1 MNKHNLDI
9 NLTITLERDGKAIK
23 GSPAYLAQ
31 KIGSTRHNVLCALYK
46 VRKGRSYRVHGWRI
60 VAEKRKGGNL
70 LQYEYTDPGT
80 IAEAVQQAEWETVD
94 KPVKVEGRYLLRG
107 GKENRQ
113 CWMCAMYYRPQ
124 LCAKY
129 NDLCADD
136 GIFLDTDARVGE
148 TKY

>member
-9 NLTITLERDGKAIK
+9 YLTITLERDGKAIK

-46 VRKGRSYRVHGWRI
+46 VRNGRSYRVHGWRI

-70 LQYEYTDPGT
+70 LQYEYT
-80 IAEAVQQAEWETVD
+80 EAVQEADWETVD

-113 CWMCAMYYRPQ
+113 CWMCALYYRPQ